1 MADLLLI
8 RKAIGAIQAPQDN
21 PLPPLMKSL
30 VTLSRAF
37 VEFGPFTKA
46 EVFDFNKRGLLQVS
60 DYLRDDGSDTWM
72 PSAEWLTAAQ
82 PVPKLR
88 VVKAATVPKR
98 SKKVA

>member
-1 MADLLLI
+1 
-8 RKAIGAIQAPQDN
+8 
-21 PLPPLMKSL
+21 MKSL

-46 EVFDFNKRGLLQVS
+46 EVFEFSKRGILQVS
-60 DYLRDDGSDTWM
+60 DYLREEGGDTWM
-72 PSAEWLTAAQ
+72 PSADWLAAAQ

-88 VVKAATVPKR
+88 VVKAATMPKK